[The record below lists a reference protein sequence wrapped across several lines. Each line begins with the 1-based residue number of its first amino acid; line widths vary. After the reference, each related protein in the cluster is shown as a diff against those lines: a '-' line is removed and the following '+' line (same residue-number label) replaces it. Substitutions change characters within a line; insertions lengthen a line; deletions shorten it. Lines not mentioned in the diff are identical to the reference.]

1 MPSPEVVLGIITLFV
16 TVNVLFTL
24 TKLKDPGYLK
34 KAENVPFIR
43 LVEKLNPNELCP
55 KCELTCTEESRHC
68 FICDRCVEGFDHHC
82 QWLNSCVGAK

>member
-1 MPSPEVVLGIITLFV
+1 MILLFV
-16 TVNVLFTL
+16 FVKILFIA

-34 KAENVPFIR
+34 KANNVPFIR

-55 KCELTCTEESRHC
+55 KCTDESRHC

-82 QWLNSCVGAK
+82 QWLDSCIGAK